1 MEKKLP
7 AYFVIKRDSDNPL
20 WGKYIKWLKELT
32 GDKNLTENEIYGINW
47 AGDAIS
53 YIYYGYDGTGS
64 FGGTHCWSSLKE
76 FENNPTL
83 LTLEEWDEIVN
94 PKTLKVG
101 DVVNLHGLEYEVK
114 KGIDDTY
121 YMYIMDAMNSLI
133 FKKLR
138 INNIP
143 EFTKNILGYYKDGYF
158 PNCNSLE
165 DLTKLVNAL
174 KNYKPEQKQDNNM
187 EKITIPEDL
196 FIEGQKAMSK
206 DQLAWFKQNVDP
218 WTRQTTKWFIT
229 EYYKKEACSSWKE
242 KIEKAF
248 PFVKEND
255 KSVEVKLDSISTKEG
270 KVILAN
276 RFSGEFGS
284 KAICLHDDYN
294 WEIKRDSDNFLC
306 LVPTKK

>member
-20 WGKYIKWLKELT
+20 WGKYIKWLNK
-32 GDKNLTENEIYGINW
+32 IYGINW
-47 AGDAIS
+47 VGDAIS
-53 YIYYGYDGTGS
+53 YIYYGYDGTGP
-64 FGGTHCWSSLKE
+64 FGGTNCWSSLEE

-101 DVVNLHGLEYEVK
+101 DVINLHGINHKVTEHH
-114 KGIDDTY
+114 Y
-121 YMYIMDAMNSLI
+121 YFLSLMRKEIGVSFDNSYIFRSLN
-133 FKKLR
+133 LNR
-138 INNIP
+138 A
-143 EFTKNILGYYKDGYF
+143 EFSKNILGYDKGGDF
-158 PNCNSLE
+158 PYCKSLE

-174 KNYKPEQKQDNNM
+174 KNYKPEKQNTNNM

-229 EYYKKEACSSWKE
+229 EYYNREACSGWKE

-248 PFVKEND
+248 PFVKEDD
-255 KSVEVKLDSISTKEG
+255 KSVFIRRGHFSTKDN
-270 KVILAN
+270 VIVICD
-276 RFSGEFGS
+276 RSSGEFKE
-284 KAICLHDDYN
+284 KAFTLNSNYN
-294 WEIKRDSDNFLC
+294 WEIKTDSDGTLC
-306 LVPTKK
+306 LIPTKK

>member
-20 WGKYIKWLKELT
+20 WGKYIKWLNK
-32 GDKNLTENEIYGINW
+32 IYGINW
-47 AGDAIS
+47 VGDAIS
-53 YIYYGYDGTGS
+53 YIYYGYDGTGP
-64 FGGTHCWSSLKE
+64 FGGTNCWSSLEE

-101 DVVNLHGLEYEVK
+101 DKVDIHGLEYSVIRC
-114 KGIDDTY
+114 GN
-121 YMYIMDAMNSLI
+121 NSYFMSYKYGVNSKIFTNLLLNKLI
-133 FKKLR
+133 
-138 INNIP
+138 
-143 EFTKNILGYYKDGYF
+143 FTKNVLGYFNDGKSNDNF
-158 PNCNSLE
+158 PYCKSLE

-174 KNYKPEQKQDNNM
+174 KNYKPEKQNTNNM

-229 EYYKKEACSSWKE
+229 EYYNREACSGWKE

-248 PFVKEND
+248 PFVKEDD
-255 KSVEVKLDSISTKEG
+255 KSVFIRRGHFSTKDN
-270 KVILAN
+270 VIVICD
-276 RFSGEFGS
+276 RSSGEFKE
-284 KAICLHDDYN
+284 KAFTLNSNYN
-294 WEIKRDSDNFLC
+294 WEIKTDSDGTLC
-306 LVPTKK
+306 LIPTKK